1 MSKKNHI
8 RGNSFI
14 RGEHGA
20 VTIYTI
26 LIIVPIFIFQAVLID
41 FVRIKVAS
49 MEAEQAVR
57 AATRSVLSAYD
68 KHLLDYGLFG
78 LKANAEEQKTIANR
92 VLSKYGTDGTQI
104 NTFRWLVLSTLEN
117 QTSVIPMYSLGD
129 HRLIY
134 QQILEDMKYKAPIEF
149 TRNLYD
155 KWSGKKEIVDQT
167 IEEVH
172 QAEGLDALLQQREN
186 RLENA
191 FNQVE
196 QMITLIDD
204 VYVSY
209 NSKLSDNYTDGEV
222 EVDSDALLAT
232 ARNDFL
238 ELQQHY
244 QTMSGYVQD
253 AEQIEQNMLQQWDQ
267 ETGGK
272 LNEVYIIGH
281 EFYLN
286 YTISATTPISTFGA
300 YINQLAA
307 DQEDGFQTAN
317 TQLFYDS
324 FQAWFAQ
331 RSNDENRR
339 VAAYENLK
347 QKKKEQK
354 KIIKNQMDQTK
365 QAVNAQVC
373 SNVNAEQYDH
383 LKTYYQIYLNINN
396 SMNQQEYDPGASLD
410 QSSDQYQTN
419 SISFLSQLTNITESI
434 RDEAYVNEYAMYY
447 FNHRTSS
454 IQGFVSPLQ
463 DKLNQHALQGQEVEY
478 ILYGLSS
485 CTANR
490 MAAYTEIYMLRFAIR
505 MLESLMDAR
514 KAAVGSPLL
523 TVLIAAAE
531 GGIRAYGDMVRI
543 TNGEEV
549 PVFAKWGTLTM
560 NYADYLRMFLSVHSK
575 DDRKLSRIQALIQL
589 NTQIDLQQRPAY
601 IELKSIMTVRLWFI
615 RGKQYQIKKTA
626 AMSY

>member
-92 VLSKYGTDGTQI
+92 VLSKYGTDGTQ
-104 NTFRWLVLSTLEN
+104 NDTFRWLVLSTLEN

-434 RDEAYVNEYAMYY
+434 RDEAYINEYAMYY

-505 MLESLMDAR
+505 MLESLMDVR